1 MTDTVTTLII
11 SGYKDRASAAA
22 DYEILRTTDLDFFH
36 LIDAAVV
43 EHDAEGNVE
52 IEKDMHHPVAKGLLI
67 GGVVAVLSP
76 VALVAGVVGGGIV
89 GGLVKHFH
97 KGLSRKEIAELGE
110 LLDRSSFAVIAIAGG
125 ADAPEVAS
133 RLHSTDVVVKR
144 MAGSE
149 AAYRGLLL
157 EYDSVGGR

>member
-1 MTDTVTTLII
+1 MTDTITTLII
-11 SGYKDRASAAA
+11 AGHTDRDSAVA
-22 DYEILRTTDLDFFH
+22 DYELLRNTELDFFS

-43 EHDAEGNVE
+43 EHDADGNVN

-76 VALVAGVVGGGIV
+76 VALVAGVIGGGIV
-89 GGLVKHFH
+89 GGLVSHFH
-97 KGLSRKEIAELGE
+97 KGLSRKDIAELGE
-110 LLDRSSFAVIAIAGG
+110 LLDRSTFAVIAIAAG
-125 ADAPEVAS
+125 ADTPEVAKCLS
-133 RLHSTDVVVKR
+133 TTDVVVKR

-149 AAYRGLLL
+149 AAYRNLLD